1 MFVGNFLDSKIM
13 GEDLGLST
21 FIVFTSMV
29 IWGWILGPMGMFLA
43 VPLTIAIK
51 IACENSVKYNYIA
64 VILTDKL
71 IEKKFFI
78 LPKACKYLLD

>member
-1 MFVGNFLDSKIM
+1 
-13 GEDLGLST
+13 
-21 FIVFTSMV
+21 
-29 IWGWILGPMGMFLA
+29 MFLA